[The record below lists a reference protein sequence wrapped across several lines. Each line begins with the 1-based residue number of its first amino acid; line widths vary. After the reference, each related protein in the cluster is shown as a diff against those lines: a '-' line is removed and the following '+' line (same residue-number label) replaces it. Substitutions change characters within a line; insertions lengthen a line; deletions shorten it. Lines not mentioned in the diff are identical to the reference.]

1 MSKKLPNNC
10 FSLLDEDN
18 EEEIITSNV
27 INEVKNNSDPLSRY
41 YNIQKSNTKK
51 NEFNKNDPFKFNTS
65 NRKKTISTQNI
76 SKEVLIKEIQ
86 ENTIYESPG
95 DYLKIYAKHLTDK
108 EWNDISNY
116 LNLVDIVKWVDI
128 PKFYNA
134 LDKNILKVKQ
144 FHIFIMKNNIYPLWE
159 DVENRKGSIIKL
171 KVETIEETLRIMKI
185 LTVYFLNKNILK
197 ENNNMLNAISFNPK
211 KGMNRGV
218 EETYFII
225 QIWLKHDLSKYNYQA
240 ICNENINKLF
250 SGLSIRVNKTCP
262 EF

>member
-1 MSKKLPNNC
+1 MSKKIPNNC
-10 FSLLDEDN
+10 FTLLDEDN
-18 EEEIITSNV
+18 IDEELKTSNITV
-27 INEVKNNSDPLSRY
+27 EKNNSDPLTRY
-41 YNIQKSNTKK
+41 YNIKTSNHKK
-51 NEFNKNDPFKFNTS
+51 NEFNKNDPFKFNAS
-65 NRKKTISTQNI
+65 LRKKNTTTQI
-76 SKEVLIKEIQ
+76 LKEVSIKQIH
-86 ENTIYESPG
+86 ENTMFESPS

-108 EWNDISNY
+108 DWNDISNY
-116 LNLVDIVKWVDI
+116 LNLVNIVKWIDI

-134 LDKNILKVKQ
+134 LNKNILKVKQ

-197 ENNNMLNAISFNPK
+197 ENNDMLNAISFNPK

-225 QIWLKHDLSKYNYQA
+225 QIWLKNDLSKYNYQH
-240 ICNENINKLF
+240 ICCDNINKLF
-250 SGLSIRVNKTCP
+250 EGLSIRVNKTCP